1 MGRDPLQGANP
12 SAVNKGMRYSS
23 PVPPHHGVGLASLV
37 LACLLLLPTPLAPL
51 VWAEDPSGEPYRG
64 VESSP
69 EAHALLPLQS
79 NPSSSTGYTFEP
91 YSGPPGYNPH
101 LNKKPEG
108 EERRQDELPVGPR
121 TFPARVEPLCRLGVA
136 LLSPQGGVLPPALY
150 QSRVV
155 PATEADAPPTLQLW
169 YQGQLRLSLPLQPH
183 TAPASPLSY
192 GVPQQEPTA
201 ESGLDFPLMPYTPQG
216 GTGEQGPLPAPKP
229 SSPPN
234 PAQTPAYRALQVEQL
249 PQQEARFVYQVG
261 PVFYHS
267 PPLALAYP

>member
-1 MGRDPLQGANP
+1 MCYSLPLLP
-12 SAVNKGMRYSS
+12 R
-23 PVPPHHGVGLASLV
+23 HHVGLAGFL
-37 LACLLLLPTPLAPL
+37 LACLLLLPTPPAPL

-79 NPSSSTGYTFEP
+79 NPSSSKGYTFEP

-150 QSRVV
+150 QSRVL
-155 PATEADAPPTLQLW
+155 PAAGGEAAPTLQLW

-201 ESGLDFPLMPYTPQG
+201 ESGLDFPLLPYTPKG
-216 GTGEQGPLPAPKP
+216 GGSGEQGPLPAPKP
-229 SSPPN
+229 SSPQQPAQP

-267 PPLALAYP
+267 PPLPLAYP